1 VFQKV
6 FGAKKGGRVM
16 AKKAERRFYLREFK
30 AISHAISTYEDF
42 NLLIRHL
49 AEGAARSFR
58 AKGCSILLLD
68 EREKQLFHVG
78 SYGISDEYLHK
89 GPVFADQKQTAIYTG
104 KPVFVED
111 MQHDSRVQYPDAAA
125 KEGIVSMQSVPIMSR
140 GVPIGILRIYL
151 SEPIELHEEDVDALG
166 VLTEQLGMGIDNR
179 GMRNFLE
186 KVKVALDDLPLR
198 LLGGQ

>member
-1 VFQKV
+1 
-6 FGAKKGGRVM
+6 M
-16 AKKAERRFYLREFK
+16 AKKAERRFYLKEFK

-49 AEGAARSFR
+49 AEGASRSFR

-68 EREKQLFHVG
+68 EREEQLFPVG
-78 SYGISDEYLHK
+78 SFGISDEYLQK
-89 GPVFADQKQTAIYTG
+89 GPVFADQKQTAIHTG

-111 MQHDSRVQYPDAAA
+111 MQHDPRVQYPDAAA

-140 GVPIGILRIYL
+140 GVPVGILRIYL
-151 SEPIELHEEDVDALG
+151 SEPVQLDPEDVNALG
-166 VLTEQLGMGIDNR
+166 VLTEQLGVVIENR

-186 KVKVALDDLPLR
+186 QVRMALEGLPLR
-198 LLGGQ
+198 LLRGR

>member
-1 VFQKV
+1 
-6 FGAKKGGRVM
+6 M
-16 AKKAERRFYLREFK
+16 ARKADRRFYLHEFK

-49 AEGAARSFR
+49 AEGAARSFK

-78 SYGISDEYLHK
+78 SYGISDEYLQK
-89 GPVFADQKQTAIYTG
+89 GPVFADQKQTAICTG

-111 MQHDSRVQYPDAAA
+111 MQHDPRVQYPEAAA

-140 GVPIGILRIYL
+140 GVPVGILRIYL
-151 SEPIELHEEDVDALG
+151 SEPVELHEEDVSALC
-166 VLTEQLGMGIDNR
+166 VLTEQLAVVIENR
-179 GMRNFLE
+179 GMRNTLE
-186 KVKVALDDLPLR
+186 KVKMALEDLPPR
-198 LLGGQ
+198 LFGSQ